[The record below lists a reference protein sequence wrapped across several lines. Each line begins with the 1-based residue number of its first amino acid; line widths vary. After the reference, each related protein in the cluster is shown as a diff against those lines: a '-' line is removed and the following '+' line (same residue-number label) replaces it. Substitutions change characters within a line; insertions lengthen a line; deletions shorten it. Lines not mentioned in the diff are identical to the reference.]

1 MNKTRTSKA
10 PKYILKNL
18 GMTTQRQF
26 KELKRYQLKV
36 IIEAVAEY
44 HLGCAYCPGSI
55 SVLIGAIETMK
66 DELSVEKWG
75 R

>member
-1 MNKTRTSKA
+1 MSENRPRKV
-10 PKYILKNL
+10 PKDVLKHL
-18 GMTTQRQF
+18 GITTQRQF
-26 KELKRYQLKV
+26 KQVKRYQVKA

>member
-1 MNKTRTSKA
+1 MSKNRKV
-10 PKYILKNL
+10 PKIVLKNL
-18 GMTTQRQF
+18 GITTQRQF
-26 KELKRYQLKV
+26 KQLKRYQLKV

-55 SVLIGAIETMK
+55 SVLNEAIETMK
-66 DELSVEKWG
+66 DEHSVEKWG